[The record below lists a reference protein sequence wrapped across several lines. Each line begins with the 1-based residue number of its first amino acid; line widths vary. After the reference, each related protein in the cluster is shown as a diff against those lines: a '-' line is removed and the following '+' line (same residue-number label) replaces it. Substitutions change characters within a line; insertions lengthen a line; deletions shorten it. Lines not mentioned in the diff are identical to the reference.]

1 VKPKLFGTPLLF
13 TTSLFI
19 DYNIKNVRL
28 QHFYFLFVQLAIL
41 NNIIYSNR
49 RFKMIKFLKSLFAP
63 AVVVKTPTVEVK
75 PAPVVEVK
83 VETKP
88 AEVVPF
94 PVPKKTAVKK
104 ATTQKPKADVA
115 KKPAKPRAKKTA
127 K

>member
-1 VKPKLFGTPLLF
+1 
-13 TTSLFI
+13 
-19 DYNIKNVRL
+19 
-28 QHFYFLFVQLAIL
+28 
-41 NNIIYSNR
+41 
-49 RFKMIKFLKSLFAP
+49 MIKFLKSLFAP
-63 AVVVKTPTVEVK
+63 AVVVKTPTVEVKPAPTVEVK